1 MSGSTGVSDE
11 QIAEW
16 RKLKS
21 HGMVSA
27 VGEYTPDE
35 FWLALDEIERLRALR
50 APAITEGDSPRTDA
64 LRAKHKSGV
73 GNSFYGE
80 MHQHA
85 ETLERELS
93 LRAPASGDAPCG
105 CEFSDAGEL
114 EQMCMAHWRYAF
126 VTINAGKH
134 PPYIPGLPPVT
145 LNAALAASRG
155 D

>member
-1 MSGSTGVSDE
+1 MSDKDT
-11 QIAEW
+11 
-16 RKLKS
+16 
-21 HGMVSA
+21 
-27 VGEYTPDE
+27 
-35 FWLALDEIERLRALR
+35 
-50 APAITEGDSPRTDA
+50 PRTDELDQHLYNISADQNDYRAMAA
-64 LRAKHKSGV
+64 LAR
-73 GNSFYGE
+73 E
-80 MHQHA
+80 
-85 ETLERELS
+85 LERELS